1 MLKLINSI
9 GQRKLSKLLFYASV
23 VIAILCFLINSG
35 ISALATPLTWLGIFL
50 MSAPIGFL
58 SLGAHKTKD
67 YRMLCLVCEATF
79 IITNPALYF
88 MNIPDFFFV
97 LIILE
102 TFASLGFLIMLIKR
116 KPEKVMVKR
125 KISSTAKVVTEGPR
139 TNE

>member
-23 VIAILCFLINSG
+23 VIAVLCFLINSG
-35 ISALATPLTWLGIFL
+35 ISALTIPLTWLGIFL

-67 YRMLCLVCEATF
+67 YRMICLVSEATL
-79 IITNPALYF
+79 IITNSALYF

-102 TFASLGFLIMLIKR
+102 TFASLGFLILLTKR
-116 KPEKVMVKR
+116 KPEKVTVKR
-125 KISSTAKVVTEGPR
+125 NRSSTTKVVTEDPQ